1 MSFKLTT
8 PETITGDVAIT
19 RPGEDKPGVIKVTY
33 VYQTSRQHDAW
44 RDRVLDEAGTGVSMT
59 SLLSP
64 VIRGIDGLTDADDV
78 PVPYTEAVLDQL
90 LDICPA
96 ASGELFRAYA
106 KVLTESRAK
115 N

>member
-8 PETITGDVAIT
+8 PKHIAGDVAIT
-19 RPGEDKPGVIKVTY
+19 RPGEDKPGVIKVLF
-33 VYQTSRQHDAW
+33 VYQTARQHDAW
-44 RDRVLDEAGTGVSMT
+44 RDGVLAAVHTGASMT

-64 VIRGIDGLTDADDV
+64 VILSVDGLTDADDL

-96 ASGELFRAYA
+96 AAGELFRGYT
-106 KVLTESRAK
+106 KVLTESRVK

>member
-8 PETITGDVAIT
+8 PDTITGDVAIT

-33 VYQTSRQHDAW
+33 AYQTARQHDAW
-44 RDRVLDEAGTGVSMT
+44 RDGILAAAGTGASMT

-64 VIRGIDGLTDADDV
+64 VIRSMDGLADADGQPLV
-78 PVPYTEAVLDQL
+78 YTEVVLDNL

-96 ASGELFRAYA
+96 ASGELFRAYTRL
-106 KVLTESRAK
+106 LTESRVK

>member
-19 RPGEDKPGVIKVTY
+19 RPGEDKPGVIKVTFA
-33 VYQTSRQHDAW
+33 YQTARQHDTW
-44 RDRVLDEAGTGVSMT
+44 RDGVLAAISTGASMT

-64 VIRGIDGLTDADDV
+64 VIRSIDGLTDADDK
-78 PVPYTEAVLDQL
+78 PVPYTEAVLDTL

-96 ASGELFRAYA
+96 ASSELFRGYT
-106 KVLTESRAK
+106 KLLTESRAK